1 MTDYPYE
8 PPERMFSDTM
18 LAFRDFELASTWGVR
33 VEADPLGPV
42 NKIVRLMHGGKS
54 VRGALWPVP
63 AGAVVR
69 LARDDGAWTLRNLSA
84 FRDVLWDSRGTDK
97 PEPTIDIRPR
107 GWRIEV
113 DGIPV
118 RYADDYYRTV
128 VDWPAWDLGKGMIGQ
143 PSSFGL
149 MVEGGQQPCVR
160 VVADGA
166 CGKLPAI
173 STRETAHELA
183 LAILEL
189 SKHLPE

>member
-113 DGIPV
+113 DGTTVLTVLDETPAPLRRPIPW
-118 RYADDYYRTV
+118 RTRAQWRLRRWFYAA
-128 VDWPAWDLGKGMIGQ
+128 VD
-143 PSSFGL
+143 
-149 MVEGGQQPCVR
+149 R
-160 VVADGA
+160 VVVPLGYHHGDD
-166 CGKLPAI
+166 CGDY
-173 STRETAHELA
+173 R
-183 LAILEL
+183 
-189 SKHLPE
+189 

>member
-1 MTDYPYE
+1 MSAPGLVIGAKVRCGSGTTLWVVERIDRYSVQGRSAAGRRRRIDLNQVRIVE
-8 PPERMFSDTM
+8 P
-18 LAFRDFELASTWGVR
+18 
-33 VEADPLGPV
+33 
-42 NKIVRLMHGGKS
+42 
-54 VRGALWPVP
+54 VRGMETMDIWPS
-63 AGAVVR
+63 G
-69 LARDDGAWTLRNLSA
+69 
-84 FRDVLWDSRGTDK
+84 
-97 PEPTIDIRPR
+97 
-107 GWRIEV
+107 RIEV